1 MHGDDLGLFRLR
13 VCPADVDLVDGF
25 IPALTLGRPNGAL
38 IAVEGWQGSLG
49 VVFADQLEVELAG
62 ARVDAHRPVYVAQD
76 LGDEALN
83 GGLLC
88 PHQRQAEAF
97 RVESVGHL
105 PHLGVIQEFRGGA
118 HPPVGVD
125 QAFPD
130 DVHRVGVTAD
140 HRLLG
145 IPGARLGPNFH
156 PQRFEV
162 GVVRCPLEAGAAVC
176 RVEEQREDAAIAGCL
191 VPGQTDELGYFGWD
205 ELGCCAMQ
213 NGHRPRDAAFLL
225 VSAEQTFIGDLDIVP
240 VDGAT
245 VCRRGLAC
253 PGNLLPHLDLQNS
266 IHRPVAYADVRGQVV
281 V

>member
-25 IPALTLGRPNGAL
+25 IPALALGRPNGAL
-38 IAVEGWQGSLG
+38 VTVEGGQGSLD

-83 GGLLC
+83 GVLLC

-145 IPGARLGPNFH
+145 IPGTWLRPHFH
-156 PQRFEV
+156 PQRFEI
-162 GVVRCPLEAGAAVC
+162 GVVRRPFEALASVC
-176 RVEEQREDAAIAGCL
+176 RVEEQREDAAIAWRF
-191 VPGQTDELGYFGWD
+191 VPGQADELGDF
-205 ELGCCAMQ
+205 
-213 NGHRPRDAAFLL
+213 
-225 VSAEQTFIGDLDIVP
+225 
-240 VDGAT
+240 
-245 VCRRGLAC
+245 
-253 PGNLLPHLDLQNS
+253 
-266 IHRPVAYADVRGQVV
+266 
-281 V
+281 